1 MYIPLLYHS
10 NYGLGGSDFKTLFET
25 LKEYRIPGCG
35 IVDDTFFGLNEFL
48 KFANDYEIKPI
59 IGSRI
64 SISNCSRGFSQVDKK
79 YLYLFIKNKT
89 GYINL
94 CQILTH
100 YAFKK
105 LDINF
110 IKEHAG
116 GLILLSNSLN
126 LIDELSS
133 AFKDT
138 YFLIFPDSC
147 FIPNK
152 KIPLI
157 GANEIFYV
165 KTQDRIIYRLLSI
178 IKKFR
183 AEDKKISYLIKP
195 DKFIRFYDIYPEA
208 TRNLFKIDE
217 DCIYIPQAESWIFPE
232 TKKRLIEIIKPFY
245 RKLTINEKRRV
256 EFEYKIIKDMG
267 FEPYFG
273 LIYEL
278 KEFAREKGI
287 GVNVRGSA
295 ASSFIVFLLGL
306 SVVNPLK
313 YNLPFERFLNQKRS
327 EPPDIDLDVEFSQR
341 EYLINEIYKKFG
353 NDYVARIG
361 MINRFQTRAGFRDSA
376 RACGISPLELKRI
389 KDHFGE
395 KLITQITELAE
406 RIDGYPKYFASHP
419 SGIVI
424 TPEPVFKYAP
434 LYPSPQGAVTHYDK
448 DAIGIAGL
456 VKLDILGVR
465 GFPGLYL
472 KKEEIDL
479 TDLSVYRF
487 ISEGKTLGC
496 FQIESP
502 MVRQVLKKIKP
513 KSLMDIANAIAII
526 RPGPARGGMKERFLK
541 RLGSKERVD
550 YLHPDLKDILEETLG
565 IPVYQEQILNIA
577 NRFAGF
583 NLDDADLLRRAMTKE
598 RGSNLMNE
606 IKEKFFI
613 ESAKLGYSKKEIE
626 RVWQRISAFSSFGFN
641 KAHSLTYATLA
652 YLSAYQKFYAPL
664 EFFCRLL
671 NNEGGYY
678 PLYAYIN
685 EARRWGIKIIGPDI
699 NRSEY
704 GFSIKDGS
712 LVVGL
717 CRIRNL
723 SHTTI
728 KKILKFRPFQNS
740 EKFYSFVKPDIEEG
754 TNLIKSG
761 AMDILGKSWTELYFR
776 LLRFLYQNNQ
786 KKSTG
791 QEIFIKEEWSDKEFN
806 DFNQQLKLKSQ
817 FNVLGFLPMMHIL
830 EFLYPERQIKISD
843 IRSIQH
849 LNSFTGLMIAKRTIL
864 TRTKKYMS
872 FYTVDDETGFLE
884 VVMFERPREESEP
897 ILQIKGYLKD
907 DLFYARPV

>member
-1 MYIPLLYHS
+1 
-10 NYGLGGSDFKTLFET
+10 
-25 LKEYRIPGCG
+25 
-35 IVDDTFFGLNEFL
+35 
-48 KFANDYEIKPI
+48 
-59 IGSRI
+59 
-64 SISNCSRGFSQVDKK
+64 
-79 YLYLFIKNKT
+79 
-89 GYINL
+89 
-94 CQILTH
+94 
-100 YAFKK
+100 
-105 LDINF
+105 
-110 IKEHAG
+110 
-116 GLILLSNSLN
+116 
-126 LIDELSS
+126 
-133 AFKDT
+133 
-138 YFLIFPDSC
+138 
-147 FIPNK
+147 
-152 KIPLI
+152 
-157 GANEIFYV
+157 
-165 KTQDRIIYRLLSI
+165 
-178 IKKFR
+178 
-183 AEDKKISYLIKP
+183 
-195 DKFIRFYDIYPEA
+195 
-208 TRNLFKIDE
+208 
-217 DCIYIPQAESWIFPE
+217 
-232 TKKRLIEIIKPFY
+232 
-245 RKLTINEKRRV
+245 
-256 EFEYKIIKDMG
+256 
-267 FEPYFG
+267 
-273 LIYEL
+273 
-278 KEFAREKGI
+278 
-287 GVNVRGSA
+287 
-295 ASSFIVFLLGL
+295 
-306 SVVNPLK
+306 
-313 YNLPFERFLNQKRS
+313 
-327 EPPDIDLDVEFSQR
+327 
-341 EYLINEIYKKFG
+341 
-353 NDYVARIG
+353 
-361 MINRFQTRAGFRDSA
+361 
-376 RACGISPLELKRI
+376 
-389 KDHFGE
+389 
-395 KLITQITELAE
+395 
-406 RIDGYPKYFASHP
+406 
-419 SGIVI
+419 
-424 TPEPVFKYAP
+424 
-434 LYPSPQGAVTHYDK
+434 
-448 DAIGIAGL
+448 
-456 VKLDILGVR
+456 
-465 GFPGLYL
+465 
-472 KKEEIDL
+472 
-479 TDLSVYRF
+479 
-487 ISEGKTLGC
+487 
-496 FQIESP
+496 
-502 MVRQVLKKIKP
+502 
-513 KSLMDIANAIAII
+513 
-526 RPGPARGGMKERFLK
+526 
-541 RLGSKERVD
+541 
-550 YLHPDLKDILEETLG
+550 
-565 IPVYQEQILNIA
+565 
-577 NRFAGF
+577 
-583 NLDDADLLRRAMTKE
+583 DDADLLRRAMTKE

-678 PLYAYIN
+678 PVYAYIN

-761 AMDILGKSWTELYFR
+761 AMDLLGKSWTELYFR

-849 LNSFTGLMIAKRTIL
+849 LNSLTGLMIAKRTIL